1 MTVMRDTVVKS
12 LAKINVQGDENGLIP
27 EYDVLVNLLP
37 VALLNTFTERIMAA
51 APAGKKKMVED
62 GLVRAAY
69 ECGYHTGCGIITSDI
84 FNDVVL
90 PMVTEGEKDILRG
103 AYAAFT
109 AWGWAKSGIVQLK
122 EGEKMVIRANDY
134 YESDS
139 GGEGLRAYMFR
150 GLCQAFFDL
159 TYADPYP
166 HGMDTFICQQTKGIE
181 VGDPHGEFVV
191 TKK

>member
-12 LAKINVQGDENGLIP
+12 LAKISIEADENGLIP

-37 VALLNTFTERIMAA
+37 TTLLNAMAEKLMAA
-51 APAGKKKMVED
+51 APAEKKPMVAE

-69 ECGYHTGCGIITSDI
+69 ECGYHTGCGIITSDT
-84 FNDVVL
+84 FNDVVM

-103 AYAAFT
+103 AFAAFT

-122 EGEKMVIRANDY
+122 PGEKMVIRANDY
-134 YESDS
+134 YEADS
-139 GGEGLRAYMFR
+139 TGEGLRAYMLR

-166 HGMDTFICQQTKGIE
+166 DGMDTYVCQQVKGIE
-181 VGDPHGEFVV
+181 VGDPHGEFIV
-191 TKK
+191 TRK

>member
-1 MTVMRDTVVKS
+1 MTVMRDTVVKA
-12 LAKINVQGDENGLIP
+12 LAKINIQGDENGLIP
-27 EYDVLVNLLP
+27 EYDVLVNQLP
-37 VALLNTFTERIMAA
+37 ASLLNTFSERLMAA
-51 APAGKKKMVED
+51 APSDKKSNVAD

-69 ECGYHTGCGIITSDI
+69 ECGYHTGCGIITSDV

-103 AYAAFT
+103 AFAAFT

-122 EGEKMVIRANDY
+122 AGERMVIRANDY
-134 YESDS
+134 YEADS
-139 GGEGLRAYMFR
+139 GGEGLRAYMLR

-166 HGMDTFICQQTKGIE
+166 AGMDTYVCQQTKGIE
-181 VGDPHGEFVV
+181 SGDPHGEFVV

>member
-12 LAKINVQGDENGLIP
+12 LAKITIEADENGLIP

-37 VALLNTFTERIMAA
+37 TSLLNAISEKFMSA
-51 APAGKKKMVED
+51 APPEKKPMVAAGLE
-62 GLVRAAY
+62 RAAY
-69 ECGYHTGCGIITSDI
+69 ECGYHTGCGIITSDA

-103 AYAAFT
+103 AFAAFT

-122 EGEKMVIRANDY
+122 PGEKMVIRANDY
-134 YESDS
+134 YEADS
-139 GGEGLRAYMFR
+139 GGEGLRAYMLR

-166 HGMDTFICQQTKGIE
+166 DGMDTYICQQVKGIE